1 MYPGLA
7 LLLFCCLYRP
17 STPLWKCF
25 SGFAVLHFTTPP
37 MCCTITIRRIMTA
50 RLPSFCWYLPECC
63 AACIISIRSSGNIMF
78 TMKQGLPPMRRR
90 RPQQAAE
97 LPGILLPQD
106 LPQDSD
112 KDFENIFSLPG
123 AHSFRRESISR
134 NRICACCWQSVFCTV
149 ALPSMILETAK
160 LRQQLMICRE
170 NYRPSSWNSRRCAA
184 CDYGQLSGSLAPA
197 TFWDGCQK

>member
-1 MYPGLA
+1 MSVICIPVWH
-7 LLLFCCLYRP
+7 C
-17 STPLWKCF
+17 CF
-25 SGFAVLHFTTPP
+25 SAACTGPLHLSGNASVDLQCCIFTTPP

-112 KDFENIFSLPG
+112 KDFENIFSLPW
-123 AHSFRRESISR
+123 SPFPPKRESISR

-170 NYRPSSWNSRRCAA
+170 NYRPSSWNSPKMRC
-184 CDYGQLSGSLAPA
+184 L
-197 TFWDGCQK
+197 